1 MPEPRAIRY
10 TSAVRKGTKIRKSSQ
25 TAFAQPESNRSRNRS
40 PMMLNNAINQA
51 KNTKIV
57 KNIQMKSQ
65 TFERKPATEGPF
77 AVTTAAR
84 DRAGSA

>member
-1 MPEPRAIRY
+1 
-10 TSAVRKGTKIRKSSQ
+10 
-25 TAFAQPESNRSRNRS
+25 
-40 PMMLNNAINQA
+40 MMLNNAINQA

-77 AVTTAAR
+77 AVTTVAR
-84 DRAGSA
+84 DCAGSA